1 MHGFRQETED
11 FKTRKSLETAH
22 ARQIAALHLAC
33 GIDLSEALSA
43 GPAEK
48 LRLAARLERA
58 IERERLKAPPP
69 LELRPQPAHSVEAGA
84 GSAARHRGCAAPGN
98 GRKAKRRPKAPS
110 QDSAGLEPVIWPPC
124 ACVQDP
130 SSWPTASG
138 LPRSSGQPSDSW
150 RRATTSPGTGRALG
164 RSESSDAV

>member
-58 IERERLKAPPP
+58 IERERLKGLCRHWSYDLNRHIA
-69 LELRPQPAHSVEAGA
+69 LKQGLDRLRGTE
-84 GSAARHRGCAAPGN
+84 AAPRRTRAGKQN
-98 GRKAKRRPKAPS
+98 GAQRRRRK
-110 QDSAGLEPVIWPPC
+110 I
-124 ACVQDP
+124 
-130 SSWPTASG
+130 
-138 LPRSSGQPSDSW
+138 LPD
-150 RRATTSPGTGRALG
+150 
-164 RSESSDAV
+164 